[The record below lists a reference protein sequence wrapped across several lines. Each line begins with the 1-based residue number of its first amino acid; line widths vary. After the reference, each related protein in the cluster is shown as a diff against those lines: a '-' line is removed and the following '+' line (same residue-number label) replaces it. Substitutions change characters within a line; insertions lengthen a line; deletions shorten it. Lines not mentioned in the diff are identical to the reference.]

1 MKTLILFSS
10 ESSRSPTFSIFPKLY
25 ELCEFCRR
33 NPLET
38 LYIYIYIYIYSF
50 KVNLG
55 DIKNCL

>member
-10 ESSRSPTFSIFPKLY
+10 ESSRSPTFSIFPKLH

-38 LYIYIYIYIYSF
+38 LYIYIYIYIYIVS
-50 KVNLG
+50 K
-55 DIKNCL
+55 

>member
-10 ESSRSPTFSIFPKLY
+10 ESSRSPTFSIFPKLH

-38 LYIYIYIYIYSF
+38 LYIYIYSF